1 MKNYNV
7 ELPKYIG
14 RVLSQLLHSNNI
26 NFEISQSDN
35 LLHFEIICNEVEK
48 DKINEFIDMYN
59 YILKNSELSDKDLQ
73 YILAD
78 YDFDDIYNVIYYKDF
93 YIYDISNMNDF
104 GRQIFDIYECIE
116 LSDRLT
122 RYFDFAEY
130 GEDYLDNVEYVELDN
145 DRVIIFYF

>member
-59 YILKNSELSDKDLQ
+59 YILKNSELSDKDLH
-73 YILAD
+73 YILDD
-78 YDFDDIYNVIYYKDF
+78 YEFTDIYNIVYNHDY
-93 YIYDISNMNDF
+93 YIYDLSNMSAF
-104 GRQIFDIYECIE
+104 GQEIYELYE
-116 LSDRLT
+116 SNQLSDSIS
-122 RYFDFAEY
+122 RYFDFDAY
-130 GEDYLDNVEYVELDN
+130 GKDYLLQQEYVFLEN
-145 DRVIIFYF
+145 DRVIILYF

>member
-14 RVLSQLLHSNNI
+14 CVLSQLLHSNNI

-35 LLHFEIICNEVEK
+35 LLHFEIICDKVEK

-59 YILKNSELSDKDLQ
+59 YILENSELSDKDLQ
-73 YILAD
+73 FILDD
-78 YDFDDIYNVIYYKDF
+78 YEFTDIYNIVYNHDYS
-93 YIYDISNMNDF
+93 IYDISNMDIF
-104 GRQIFDIYECIE
+104 GREIFDIFECIE

-122 RYFDFAEY
+122 RYFDFVNY
-130 GEDYLDNVEYVELDN
+130 GDDYLDNEEYVELEN
-145 DRVIIFYF
+145 NRVIILYF